1 MPMDENVDYFLNE
14 KMYSFLFFND
24 SKYLNSEAILPI
36 VAFYSSGQ
44 KIFYFSVLKRSLQIV
59 IIMERNAS
67 ELLMNEKHC
76 KWSSETANK
85 CPSFLLNSKMKPI
98 RNL

>member
-14 KMYSFLFFND
+14 KMHSFLFFND

-44 KIFYFSVLKRSLQIV
+44 KNISFLGIET
-59 IIMERNAS
+59 I
-67 ELLMNEKHC
+67 
-76 KWSSETANK
+76 TANCNNNGEK
-85 CPSFLLNSKMKPI
+85 CFRAVNERKAL
-98 RNL
+98 